1 MTKILLDT
9 HLLLWWSYSDPRL
22 PPAVAK
28 RVSEKNTEVFISQ
41 VSLWEIAI
49 KLRLGKL
56 QLPISLRELESA
68 VRQEGFH
75 WLQLR
80 NTHLLAV
87 QTVEMCKDHRD
98 PFDHLLVAQSRVESM
113 DFLTCD
119 KALETYGA
127 KFYLRAT

>member
-1 MTKILLDT
+1 MAKILLDT
-9 HLLLWWSYSDPRL
+9 HLLLWWAYDDPCL
-22 PPAVAK
+22 PLAVTK
-28 RVSEKNTEVFISQ
+28 RVSEKDAKVFISQ

-56 QLPISLRELESA
+56 QLSISLGELEVA
-68 VRQEGFH
+68 VRQKGFH

-87 QTVEMCKDHRD
+87 QAVEMCKEHRD

-113 DFLTCD
+113 NFLN
-119 KALETYGA
+119 L
-127 KFYLRAT
+127 